1 MQGQKWG
8 TFTLILI
15 GVYEEERF
23 KKKERVRQE
32 AQSGTIYH
40 KEASVS
46 RCDAIDAVSFR
57 DSSRAAAFLRLRIQV
72 SEVPFPILDLKKTRD

>member
-8 TFTLILI
+8 TLTLILI

-32 AQSGTIYH
+32 ARSGTIYH

-46 RCDAIDAVSFR
+46 DAMQYMQSL
-57 DSSRAAAFLRLRIQV
+57 SGT
-72 SEVPFPILDLKKTRD
+72 VPEQCFPEAENPGL

>member
-32 AQSGTIYH
+32 ARSGTIYH

-46 RCDAIDAVSFR
+46 DAMQYER
-57 DSSRAAAFLRLRIQV
+57 G
-72 SEVPFPILDLKKTRD
+72 

>member
-32 AQSGTIYH
+32 AQSGTVYH

-46 RCDAIDAVSFR
+46 RYDTVYAVPFW
-57 DSSRAAAFLRLRIQV
+57 DSS
-72 SEVPFPILDLKKTRD
+72 